1 MARAGKRRRV
11 LTTGRMSVGKS
22 SLINAL
28 WGVPDA
34 LPTATRDCTQT
45 NTLVRPPEPGEKGRT
60 LKIRYLS
67 ADAAA
72 KYALG
77 GVQWWHI
84 TEFLRDVNGPFGV
97 PFDDMPPRE
106 ALRRGV
112 EEVRTSF
119 VKNHKFRIIH
129 DNLEEDIEVVEDL
142 LVLIGEDEKARPSP
156 FPDEKA
162 GGSRLPNENSGK
174 LVGEGI
180 EKPFDERIEYLMG
193 KRRPNGT
200 IAGAG
205 RIMAQ
210 EWVEAL
216 IEPVGW
222 AGDVPEILDTPWIPA
237 VHDTR
242 RVDLITRAAEDADV
256 ILLVDLPRP
265 LTVEEW
271 LANILKKQPDRAR
284 NVIVVL
290 NQIDTVDQDEIY
302 VEDGFLAAVES
313 TRKVMQ
319 EYKIPQENLVFTTSW
334 LAYLKG
340 LNRTPEVET
349 RIGKLADILAK
360 LSKKIEGSGASKDV
374 ISAMKAACNPD
385 DGGIVTL
392 RKRIGGVQ

>member
-1 MARAGKRRRV
+1 MAKNGKRRRV

-67 ADAAA
+67 SDAAA

-77 GVQWWHI
+77 GVQWWRI
-84 TEFLRDVNGPFGV
+84 TEFLREVYGPFGP
-97 PFDDMPPRE
+97 PFDAMPPRE

-112 EEVRTSF
+112 DEVRKAF
-119 VKNHKFRIIH
+119 VKNTKYRIIH
-129 DNLEEDIEVVEDL
+129 DNLEEDLEVVEDL
-142 LVLIGEDEKARPSP
+142 LALIGENEK
-156 FPDEKA
+156 
-162 GGSRLPNENSGK
+162 SGK

-180 EKPFDERIEYLMG
+180 EKPFDERVEYLMG

-210 EWVEAL
+210 EWVEAV
-216 IEPVGW
+216 IEPRGW
-222 AGDVPEILDTPWIPA
+222 EDENLPGNMPEILDTPWIPA

-242 RVDLITRAAEDADV
+242 RVDLITRAAGDADV

-271 LANILKKQPDRAR
+271 LADILKKYPDRAR
-284 NVIVVL
+284 SVIVVL

-319 EYKIPQENLVFTTSW
+319 EFHIPPENLVFTTSW
-334 LAYLKG
+334 LAHLKAQA
-340 LNRTPEVET
+340 RTPEVEA
-349 RIGKLADILAK
+349 RIGKLVDILAK
-360 LSKKIEGSGASKDV
+360 LFRKIEGSGTSKDV
-374 ISAMKAACNPD
+374 IAAMKAACNPD

-392 RKRIGGVQ
+392 RSRIGGMR